1 MSDKNKIKERLKKP
15 SATQAFFNSYDQDI
29 VNNNETN
36 EDIVD
41 DNNVNKNANETE
53 NIVEVDVN
61 NNNANENNNDG
72 NGYDVTYVID
82 DNVVN
87 VNNEDDYL
95 RSLAVGKKAARKRN
109 KKVFTSFYME
119 PDLAKEVDK
128 IAARGAKG
136 DKSKLINTAIRRLLE
151 EYGVIEKK

>member
-36 EDIVD
+36 KDEVE
-41 DNNVNKNANETE
+41 DNNENVNETE
-53 NIVEVDVN
+53 NIVDVEVN
-61 NNNANENNNDG
+61 HNND
-72 NGYDVTYVID
+72 NNQDDVTYVID

-87 VNNEDDYL
+87 VGDDDDYL
-95 RSLAVGKKAARKRN
+95 RSLAVGKKATRKKN

-119 PDLAKEVDK
+119 PDLAREVDK
-128 IAARGAKG
+128 IASRGAKG
-136 DKSKLINTAIRRLLE
+136 DKSKLINTAIRKLLE
-151 EYGVIEKK
+151 EYGVIERNN

>member
-1 MSDKNKIKERLKKP
+1 VSDKNKIKERLKKP
-15 SATQAFFNSYDQDI
+15 SATQAFFNSYDQDV

-36 EDIVD
+36 KDEVE
-41 DNNVNKNANETE
+41 DNNVNANNNETE
-53 NIVEVDVN
+53 NIVDVHVDS
-61 NNNANENNNDG
+61 NND
-72 NGYDVTYVID
+72 NNEDDVTYVID

-87 VNNEDDYL
+87 VGDDDDYL
-95 RSLAVGKKAARKRN
+95 RSLAVGKKAARKKN

-119 PDLAKEVDK
+119 PDLAREVDK